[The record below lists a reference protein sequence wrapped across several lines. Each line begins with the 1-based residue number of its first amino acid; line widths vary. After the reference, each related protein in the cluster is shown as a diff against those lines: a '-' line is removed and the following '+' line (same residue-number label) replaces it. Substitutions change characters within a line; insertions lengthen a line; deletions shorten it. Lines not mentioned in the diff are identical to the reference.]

1 MNLRASVKTCGL
13 FALTS
18 LLASGISWGLGSIY
32 TIRTLL
38 LEKSVG
44 DVDQVVPMAGGF
56 LVRNTDLLKQ
66 QRQSL
71 EVFDTSGRV
80 TRTIGKFGRR
90 PGSFQALKSVAVE
103 GNGTI
108 WAADLLGRLSFFDPQ
123 GRLLGTKLVQA
134 PGFQVD
140 GLALDE
146 RRGLAYLSGCL
157 PIKVYVELGCKTIHQ
172 YRLKDRQYL
181 RSFHDNDAELRE
193 RNLLAFSDNHL
204 DVDAW
209 GIVWTV
215 DAPILKLSRVDPKTG
230 AVQRFPI
237 RSSIAKPIPKPKEG
251 ADLNALMDDSFLLDR
266 VLVASGGVV
275 VSIRGPKGTGWHL
288 AVFDLQGRQEAAD
301 LKSPGLLVGKTRDGE
316 LLFSRPAKGGYE
328 LVVASVKP
336 KTPAAAKGRR

>member
-1 MNLRASVKTCGL
+1 MHLGAVSKACCL
-13 FALTS
+13 FALIS
-18 LLASGISWGLGSIY
+18 LLASSLSWGLGSISS
-32 TIRTLL
+32 IRTVLL
-38 LEKSVG
+38 IKSVG
-44 DVDQVVPMAGGF
+44 DVDQAVPIAGGF
-56 LVRNTDLLKQ
+56 LVRDTDLLKQ

-71 EVFDTSGRV
+71 EVFDTSGRL

-108 WAADLLGRLSFFDPQ
+108 WAADLLGRLSFFDSQ
-123 GRLLGTKLVQA
+123 GRLLGTKLVQE

-146 RRGLAYLSGCL
+146 ARGLAYLSGCL

-172 YRLKDRQYL
+172 YRLKDKKYL

-193 RNLLAFSDNHL
+193 RDLLSFSDNHL
-204 DVDAW
+204 DVDAQ

-215 DAPILKLSRVDPKTG
+215 DAPILKLSRVDPRTG

-237 RSSIAKPIPKPKEG
+237 RSAIAKPILKPKEG

-266 VLVASGGVV
+266 VLVAGGNVV

-288 AVFDLQGRQEAAD
+288 AVFDLHGRQEAAD
-301 LKSPGLLVGKTRDGE
+301 LKSPGMLVGKARDGE

-328 LVVASVKP
+328 LVVASVKA
-336 KTPAAAKGRR
+336 KTPTAAKGRR